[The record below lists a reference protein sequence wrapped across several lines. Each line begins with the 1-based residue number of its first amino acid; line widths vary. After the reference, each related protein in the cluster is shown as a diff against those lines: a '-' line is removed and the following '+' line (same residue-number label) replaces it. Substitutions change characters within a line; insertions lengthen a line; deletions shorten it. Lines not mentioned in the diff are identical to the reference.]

1 MLEIVHDYFTSMKQS
16 VDTVWKEQARRQ
28 MRSKTQARQKAEE
41 RNLQKLQKQQEALKQ
56 EILKSITG
64 ESPLDTDTLQSMLC
78 ENKAAIKA
86 CEDALVECRRE
97 RENEEAKL
105 DYLSSQYKNISDWAE
120 VFDDASIE
128 EKKMILA
135 KIIERIEVDRHYHL
149 TVHFFVTL
157 SDFEVSGTDVTIVE
171 AEDCRET
178 KVG

>member
-1 MLEIVHDYFTSMKQS
+1 MLF
-16 VDTVWKEQARRQ
+16 
-28 MRSKTQARQKAEE
+28 RS
-41 RNLQKLQKQQEALKQ
+41 
-56 EILKSITG
+56 
-64 ESPLDTDTLQSMLC
+64 
-78 ENKAAIKA
+78 NKAAIKA

-135 KIIERIEVDRHYHL
+135 KIIERFEVDRHYHL
-149 TVHFFVTL
+149 TIHFFVTL
-157 SDFEVSGTDVTIVE
+157 SDFETLSQVEGVTVVE
-171 AEDCRET
+171 ADDCRAT